1 MAGTFRLQWPV
12 DDHTITQRFGEN
24 PHIYAPYNQ
33 AGHEGLDFLA
43 PAGSNVYACA
53 DGDVF
58 DVRPDDGNPYGIH
71 VRIRHRANGREYTGG
86 HEYATVYAHLS
97 RTLVSNGQRVGAGE
111 RIALSGH
118 TGHSRGDHLHLT
130 LKLVGAKTS
139 GYPDGVIDP
148 LPYLQEGGQPQP
160 SEPVPPQ
167 PTPQPLPAGPLVVY
181 ATDPLNVR
189 NGPSVDTSRIAIAL
203 PDEPLTV
210 IGERGEALAA
220 LGDRGKWLQVLLPYG
235 LKGHVAAWYVQTQ
248 PGPATQS
255 LLMVYP
261 TEDMNM
267 RERPAIG
274 GRLVARL
281 AQDTPLTVHDDP
293 QRARVLVGRYDEWLY
308 VQAAGGQ
315 WGWVAAWYVQLQ
327 EIPRGARNDK
337 GTVLQLAPAGPLLV
351 YATEPLNV
359 RNGPSP
365 ETSRIA
371 IALPH
376 EALSTLSDRQTAL
389 SRLGKSGEWLHVR
402 LPDGLEGYVAA
413 QCAQREPGS
422 APETLLTVYPLRDMD
437 MRRRPTV
444 RTRRIGQVA
453 QGTALIVHDDP
464 QRAQALVGRYDEW
477 LYAETPGGQRGWVP
491 AWCVTA

>member
-1 MAGTFRLQWPV
+1 
-12 DDHTITQRFGEN
+12 
-24 PHIYAPYNQ
+24 
-33 AGHEGLDFLA
+33 
-43 PAGSNVYACA
+43 
-53 DGDVF
+53 
-58 DVRPDDGNPYGIH
+58 
-71 VRIRHRANGREYTGG
+71 
-86 HEYATVYAHLS
+86 
-97 RTLVSNGQRVGAGE
+97 
-111 RIALSGH
+111 
-118 TGHSRGDHLHLT
+118 
-130 LKLVGAKTS
+130 
-139 GYPDGVIDP
+139 
-148 LPYLQEGGQPQP
+148 
-160 SEPVPPQ
+160 
-167 PTPQPLPAGPLVVY
+167 
-181 ATDPLNVR
+181 
-189 NGPSVDTSRIAIAL
+189 VDTSRIAIAL

-327 EIPRGARNDK
+327 SPGLTRS
-337 GTVLQLAPAGPLLV
+337 VSMLHLAPAGPLLV
-351 YATEPLNV
+351 YATEALNV

-376 EALSTLSDRQTAL
+376 EPLSALGDRQTAL
-389 SRLGKSGEWLHVR
+389 SRLGKLGEWLHVR

-413 QCAQREPGS
+413 QWVRREPGGG
-422 APETLLTVYPLRDMD
+422 PEPLLTVYPLWDVD

-444 RTRRIGQVA
+444 RTRRIGQVV

-464 QRAQALVGRYDEW
+464 QRAQALVGRQDEW
-477 LYAETPGGQRGWVP
+477 LYAAMPGGQRGWVP